1 MFDLIFFP
9 LTSNSTILAKVLQ
22 QKYPIIISKFVTIPK
37 KKKKKK
43 KKVTYFVLSY
53 ASTFMSQLI
62 CTYNRTYLCYTY
74 TKRIIYP

>member
-22 QKYPIIISKFVTIPK
+22 QKYPIIISKFVTIQK
-37 KKKKKK
+37 KKR
-43 KKVTYFVLSY
+43 TYLVLSY

>member
-1 MFDLIFFP
+1 MSFDLIFFP

-22 QKYPIIISKFVTIPK
+22 QRHPIIISKFVTIPK
-37 KKKKKK
+37 KKE
-43 KKVTYFVLSY
+43 KKVTYLVLSY

-62 CTYNRTYLCYTY
+62 CMYNKIDLCYVY

>member
-37 KKKKKK
+37 KK
-43 KKVTYFVLSY
+43 VTYFVLSY

-62 CTYNRTYLCYTY
+62 CTYNRTYLCYAY

>member
-37 KKKKKK
+37 KKK
-43 KKVTYFVLSY
+43 VTYFLLSY

>member
-43 KKVTYFVLSY
+43 GNLFCTKLCIYIHVTTNMYI
-53 ASTFMSQLI
+53 Q
-62 CTYNRTYLCYTY
+62 
-74 TKRIIYP
+74 